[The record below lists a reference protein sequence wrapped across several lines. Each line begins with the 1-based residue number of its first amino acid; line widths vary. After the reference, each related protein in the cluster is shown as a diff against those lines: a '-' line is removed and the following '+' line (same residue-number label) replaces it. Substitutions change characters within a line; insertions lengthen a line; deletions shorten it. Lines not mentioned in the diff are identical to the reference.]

1 MKNELNEHAPAK
13 GWEVR
18 DGGLFESG
26 EAVPVRPCVVRA
38 VLRWAGQDERACG
51 PILGG
56 LVRKILR
63 IERFLALRQ
72 LAEALRVRA

>member
-1 MKNELNEHAPAK
+1 MNESNELGPAK

-18 DGGLFESG
+18 DGELLESG
-26 EAVPVRPCVVRA
+26 EAVPVRPCIVRA
-38 VLRWAGQDERACG
+38 VLRGAGQDERAHG

-63 IERFLALRQ
+63 IERFLSIRQ
-72 LAEALRVRA
+72 LAEALRARA

>member
-1 MKNELNEHAPAK
+1 MQNTGLMR

-18 DGGLFESG
+18 DGELFESG
-26 EAVPVRPCVVRA
+26 EAVPVRPCIVRA
-38 VLRWAGQDERACG
+38 VLRGAGLDERAQG

-63 IERFLALRQ
+63 IERLLSIRQ
-72 LAEALRVRA
+72 LAQAIRAGA

>member
-1 MKNELNEHAPAK
+1 MNESNGHAPAK
-13 GWEVR
+13 GWEVK
-18 DGGLFESG
+18 DGELFESG

-38 VLRWAGQDERACG
+38 VLRGAGQDERAHG

-63 IERFLALRQ
+63 IERYLSIRQ
-72 LAEALRVRA
+72 LAEALRARA